1 MAVTWFTVAMMDV
14 AYLVAMMDVEFY
26 RAEAERC
33 HQLAEGSKDPEA
45 AARWRAMSRDY
56 HALAD
61 ELEAAEPP
69 TVHRS
74 GSAAALGR

>member
-1 MAVTWFTVAMMDV
+1 MLSI
-14 AYLVAMMDVEFY
+14 LVAMMDIEFY

-69 TVHRS
+69 TALRS